1 MRRDFQEEHL
11 RNNRKGG
18 SKEFCSSKLL
28 DCVTIQS
35 KPQAKSKRGRLS
47 LKGESWAAPLQYVGC
62 VPFAGTHHQ
71 TERCRC
77 VEKRDAPREALKHD
91 GRPVVTTTDSNRQRA
106 SLPHEEVPV
115 SVLMAYRFNFQGR
128 QGTAG
133 KWKEEE
139 TWHRLLAGPA

>member
-1 MRRDFQEEHL
+1 MRRDFQERSICGTTE
-11 RNNRKGG
+11 KGVQRVLLFKTPRLCDY
-18 SKEFCSSKLL
+18 SK
-28 DCVTIQS
+28 Q
-35 KPQAKSKRGRLS
+35 PQAKPKRGRLS
-47 LKGESWAAPLQYVGC
+47 LKGESWAASLQCVGC

-77 VEKRDAPREALKHD
+77 VEQRDAPREALEHD

-115 SVLMAYRFNFQGR
+115 SVLTAYPFNFQGR
-128 QGTAG
+128 QGTAR
-133 KWKEEE
+133 KWREEE